1 MGHAHQF
8 RLGAQVHSCGKC
20 IAWGGQLLRAW
31 GQGVKDNKAALQT
44 RCHKPDGEGLLCTQK
59 PWIHRGPWPQA
70 QTQDRPFKKHLC
82 TLALLEFWVG

>member
-20 IAWGGQLLRAW
+20 IAWARAASEGLGAGKD
-31 GQGVKDNKAALQT
+31 GQGCIANKVPQT
-44 RCHKPDGEGLLCTQK
+44 RWRRAPLHTKALDSQGS
-59 PWIHRGPWPQA
+59 WPQA
-70 QTQDRPFKKHLC
+70 QTQDQPFKKHLC